1 MFNLNFNLEEPEVLT
16 KEFLSMLYDTYQQIL
31 DSEMMRRKIISI
43 VVVASALEENHLAI
57 IDSQFYDQFK
67 RNVNTEQDKNENVSE
82 DNEEIELFGLVNLA
96 LNWKKI
102 YKIYPD
108 LKKIHRYAVK
118 SEKIDFKTKVDL
130 ITEVSKFIPSF
141 EA

>member
-57 IDSQFYDQFK
+57 IDSQFYD
-67 RNVNTEQDKNENVSE
+67 
-82 DNEEIELFGLVNLA
+82 
-96 LNWKKI
+96 
-102 YKIYPD
+102 
-108 LKKIHRYAVK
+108 
-118 SEKIDFKTKVDL
+118 
-130 ITEVSKFIPSF
+130 
-141 EA
+141 